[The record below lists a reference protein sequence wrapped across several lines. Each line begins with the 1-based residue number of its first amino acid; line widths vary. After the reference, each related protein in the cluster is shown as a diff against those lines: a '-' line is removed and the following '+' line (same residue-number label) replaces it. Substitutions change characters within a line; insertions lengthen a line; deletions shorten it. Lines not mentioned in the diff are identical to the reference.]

1 VCGLAHYLEREG
13 LPTVAIGL
21 IPRHVSLM
29 RPPRALV
36 VPFELG
42 RPFGAPEAPALQR
55 AVMDHALGLLERSDG
70 PVLETFAHTPTG
82 AAAAGGWSPP
92 IERAPDIAL
101 ADGEAA
107 FAAALKAEI
116 AALQPACERWVA
128 RGGRRLDRISGR
140 TPDEIVEL
148 MLNLA
153 RNASMESPMP
163 GYPAELAVKFA
174 ADDLK
179 HAYYQAALAQPGAVT
194 DIEVDDW
201 FFGDTL
207 AGRLLLAL
215 RAALLDADDEAVR
228 GFASHAFVPSH
239 QLHRAAP
246 AGGHR

>member
-21 IPRHVSLM
+21 IPLHVSLM

-42 RPFGAPEAPALQR
+42 RPFGAPEAPELQR
-55 AVMDHALGLLERSDG
+55 AVMDRALGLLERNDG
-70 PVLETFAHTPTG
+70 PILETFTHKANGTN
-82 AAAAGGWSPP
+82 AASGWSPP
-92 IERAPDIAL
+92 IERAPDMDL
-101 ADGEAA
+101 ADDEAA

-116 AALQPACERWVA
+116 AALQPACDRWIA
-128 RGGRRLDRISGR
+128 QGGRRLDRISGR
-140 TPDEIVEL
+140 TSSDIADL
-148 MLNLA
+148 MLELA
-153 RNASMESPMP
+153 RNPSMPSPMP

-201 FFGDTL
+201 FFGETL
-207 AGRLLLAL
+207 AGRLLFAL

-228 GFASHAFVPSH
+228 SFASHAFVPSH
-239 QLHRAAP
+239 QTHRAA
-246 AGGHR
+246 AGS

>member
-55 AVMDHALGLLERSDG
+55 AVMDQALGLLERTDG
-70 PVLETFAHTPTG
+70 PVLETFARRPDN
-82 AAAAGGWSPP
+82 AVSGGWSPP
-92 IERAPDIAL
+92 IAKAPDIAY
-101 ADGEAA
+101 AEDSAA

-116 AALQPACERWVA
+116 AALKPACERWA
-128 RGGRRLDRISGR
+128 AGGGRRLDRISGR
-140 TPDEIVEL
+140 SPDEIAAL
-148 MLNLA
+148 MLALA
-153 RNASMESPMP
+153 EDRSLESPMP
-163 GYPAELAVKFA
+163 GYPVELAVKFA

-179 HAYYQAALAQPGAVT
+179 HAYYQAALAQPGNVT

-207 AGRLLLAL
+207 AGKLMFAL
-215 RAALLDADDEAVR
+215 RAALLRSEDESVR
-228 GFASHAFVPSH
+228 GFAGHAFVPSH
-239 QLHRAAP
+239 QMHRAN
-246 AGGHR
+246 

>member
-1 VCGLAHYLEREG
+1 MCGLAHYLEREG

-21 IPRHVSLM
+21 IPLHVSLM

-42 RPFGAPEAPALQR
+42 RPFGAPEAPGLQR
-55 AVMDHALGLLERSDG
+55 AVMEHALGLLERRDG
-70 PVLETFAHTPTG
+70 PVLETFADDRDD
-82 AAAAGGWSPP
+82 AASAIDWSPP
-92 IERAPDIAL
+92 IEPAPDIAL
-101 ADGEAA
+101 ADDEAA

-116 AALQPACERWVA
+116 AALEPARDRWIA

-140 TPDEIVEL
+140 TLEEIVDL
-148 MLNLA
+148 ILDFA
-153 RNASMESPMP
+153 RNPSMESPMP

-179 HAYYQAALAQPGAVT
+179 HAYYQAALAHPGAAT

-207 AGRLLLAL
+207 AGRLLFAL

-228 GFASHAFVPSH
+228 RFASHAFVPSH
-239 QLHRAAP
+239 QTHRA
-246 AGGHR
+246 GGG